1 MNSLKKNKIPISII
15 YLSILLISIACLFL
29 YSNLTNFNNNTVNG
43 LVVHYIDVG
52 QGDSILIQTKE
63 KNMLIDS
70 GPNDSIHKLS
80 SYLNSLHIKK
90 LDYVIAT
97 HPHED
102 HIGNMDYILKKY
114 TVTTFMAPKVTTNS
128 SYFNDMITELK
139 HKNMNISTIRFGN
152 KNTNINLGDNIKVEV
167 LGPVKD
173 KYEKLNNYSAV
184 IRISYNN
191 TSFLFTGDCEKE
203 EENDILKN
211 NTNIHSDVLK
221 VGHHG
226 SSTSTTK
233 DFLDAVSPKIAVI
246 SVGKDNSYNHPSSST
261 LSTLKKYGCTIYRT
275 DNDGNITLKSD
286 GENIRRIQ

>member
-1 MNSLKKNKIPISII
+1 MNSLKKNKVPISII

-70 GPNDSIHKLS
+70 GPNDSIRKLS

>member
-70 GPNDSIHKLS
+70 GPNDSIRKLS

-275 DNDGNITLKSD
+275 DKDGNITLKSD

>member
-29 YSNLTNFNNNTVNG
+29 YLNLTNFNNNTVNG

-70 GPNDSIHKLS
+70 GPNDSIRKLS

-275 DNDGNITLKSD
+275 DKDGNITLKSD

>member
-70 GPNDSIHKLS
+70 GPNDSIRKLS

-286 GENIRRIQ
+286 GQNIRRIQ

>member
-70 GPNDSIHKLS
+70 GPNDSIRKLS